1 MNTLERLMARTVMD
15 PNSGCWLWFGAH
27 VPKGYGRLKGE
38 GTRKTVY
45 AHRLSY
51 ELHVGHIPDGL
62 RVCHS
67 CDTPACVNPAHLW
80 LGTDADNANDMKEK
94 QRQSRGEARY
104 NAKLTEAQAR
114 FILASP
120 AKGQVLA
127 DMFGVSRSCIRQV
140 RKGLR
145 WQSLH
150 DKRSLSQLAT
160 EELAA

>member
-1 MNTLERLMARTVMD
+1 MSIFDRFTAKFEVD

-27 VPKGYGRLKGE
+27 VPKGYGLLKAE
-38 GTRKTVY
+38 GRRNNVY

-51 ELHVGHIPDGL
+51 EMHVGPIPTGM

-80 LGTDADNANDMKEK
+80 LGTDADNAADMKEK

-120 AKGQVLA
+120 AKGRVLA
-127 DMFGVSRSCIRQV
+127 DMFGVSRACVRQV

-150 DKRSLSQLAT
+150 DKRSLSELAA